1 MTIRRFATGAAAVAA
16 AAFAVTLATTGA
28 GTAAPSPQES
38 QPTTAVANIRDT
50 TGASIGTLVLVQT
63 SPTVV
68 QVAVNVGRLPAG
80 FHGFH
85 IHTTGICDPNA
96 VDPTGA
102 RVPFAT
108 AGGHFNP
115 RAATHRDHAGDLPP
129 LLVIAAGTSTAT
141 VRTDRFTV
149 NSLFDADGSAV
160 IVHAAP
166 DNLANIPT
174 RYSAAGVP
182 GPDAATLAT
191 GDAGGRTAC
200 GVINRR

>member
-1 MTIRRFATGAAAVAA
+1 MKIRRIVTGVAAVAA
-16 AAFAVTLATTGA
+16 TAFAVTLATTGA
-28 GTAAPSPQES
+28 GSAAPTPQAN
-38 QPTTAVANIRDT
+38 PPTAVATIKDV
-50 TGASIGTLVLVQT
+50 TGATLGTLVLVQV

-68 QVAVNVGRLPAG
+68 QVAVNVSRLPAG

-96 VDPTGA
+96 VDAAGNP
-102 RVPFAT
+102 VPFGT

-115 RAATHRDHAGDLPP
+115 GGATHRDHAGDLPP
-129 LLVIAAGTSTAT
+129 LLVISSGTAT
-141 VRTDRFTV
+141 AAVRTDRFTV
-149 NSLFDADGSAV
+149 NSLFDADGSAI

-191 GDAGGRTAC
+191 GDAGGRTGC
-200 GVINRR
+200 GVLTRR